1 MIKSQTNPRI
11 NRASHSA
18 LNLKSTAS
26 EDYLKILNEEEMDDQ
41 ENSFLD
47 VQRRI
52 QNGDLINNPD
62 LALKT
67 IEKTAKSFFDSKP
80 SHVFESDSVFSG
92 INWKYEYQSIFRD
105 LFCNTI

>member
-1 MIKSQTNPRI
+1 MIKSQSDRRI
-11 NRASHSA
+11 NRAPHSA
-18 LNLKSTAS
+18 LNLKSIAS
-26 EDYLKILNEEEMDDQ
+26 EDNLKILNGEEIDDQ
-41 ENSFLD
+41 EQSFLD

-62 LALKT
+62 LARKT

-92 INWKYEYQSIFRD
+92 
-105 LFCNTI
+105 